1 MKVIILGA
9 GRIGRGFITQLMLL
23 NHVKITYF
31 DANDEMVKKLNDAQ
45 SYTIH
50 VLGHPD
56 LDIVHSGYEAYSI
69 KDTDQ
74 MARSWAEADFI
85 FTACGGKNM
94 TAVGKTIAEA
104 FKKMYA
110 NKQVHV
116 SNIMTCEN
124 WVDPAKDL
132 KNSITEELN
141 EEELA
146 SFKENIGV
154 GENVILCTGTGSPDP
169 SKVTNEMDTW
179 IQNFPYLPME
189 KNAIKGEL
197 PEWEYVDYIENFGNL
212 LTQKLYT
219 NNTSCGSVAYLG
231 TLLGKKYMAEAAN
244 DPVIEPI
251 MDEIY
256 NEINVALIKGMN
268 IDPESQYAFSKRAKA
283 KYTDRD
289 IVDLLSRIA
298 RDPLRKL
305 RPNDRLIGP
314 SRIALSVGVKP
325 TAIALCTAAALF
337 YEDEQDE
344 SSLKLAEMRKEK
356 GIDYILQ
363 TVCELDPN
371 EELYAMIKNSVKELQ
386 ERGWLKEEVKW

>member
-1 MKVIILGA
+1 MNVIILGA
-9 GRIGRGFITQLMLL
+9 GRIGRGFVTQIMLL
-23 NHVKITYF
+23 NGEKITYF
-31 DANDEMVKKLNDAQ
+31 DVSKEMVDKLNE
-45 SYTIH
+45 SKEYTIH
-50 VLGHPD
+50 VLGHPE
-56 LDIVHSGYEAYSI
+56 LDIAHKGYKAYTI
-69 KDTDQ
+69 DDTDQ
-74 MARSWAEADFI
+74 LAKEWAKASFI

-94 TAVGKTIAEA
+94 KSVGKTIAKA
-104 FKKMYA
+104 FKKLVSDG
-110 NKQVHV
+110 NVHL

-132 KNSITEELN
+132 KNSILEELN
-141 EEELA
+141 DQEREL
-146 SFKENIGV
+146 FENNIGV

-169 SKVTNEMDTW
+169 SKVTNAMDTW

-189 KNAIKGEL
+189 KEAIKGEL
-197 PEWEYVDYIENFGNL
+197 PNWKYVDFVEHFGNL

-219 NNTSCGSVAYLG
+219 NNTSCGSVSYLG
-231 TLLGKKYMAEAAN
+231 TLLGKKYMAEASN

-256 NEINVALIKGMN
+256 NEINEALIKGMG

-283 KYTDRD
+283 KYQDRD

-325 TAIALCTAAALF
+325 KAIALCTAAALF
-337 YEDEQDE
+337 YYNPEDE
-344 SSLKLAEMRKEK
+344 SSVNLKKMREEK
-356 GIDYILQ
+356 GIHYILEN
-363 TVCELDPN
+363 VCELNPN
-371 EELYAMIKNSVKELQ
+371 EELYSLIIESVKELQ
-386 ERGWLKEEVKW
+386 KRNWLKEDVKW